1 MRICLTTIVTLT
13 LTLTMRETNGEWDQV
28 ILQLFDSDTEDEDFD
43 GFVAQEEDEDSK
55 LESAPVPCNGK
66 NYCKNRTF

>member
-1 MRICLTTIVTLT
+1 MQVCLPTIVTLT

-28 ILQLFDSDTEDEDFD
+28 ILQLFESDTEDEDFD
-43 GFVAQEEDEDSK
+43 GFVAQEEDEDSE

-66 NYCKNRTF
+66 NYCKNMTF